1 MKMSLESRPPAMLR
15 FGIFEVDLRSG
26 ELRKQGARVK
36 LQEQPFLVLKV
47 LLGRPGDI
55 VTRDELRSQIWSA
68 DTFVDFDNSLNTSI
82 NKLREAL
89 GDSAESPRFIETLP
103 RRGYRFIAPVAGDT
117 EKGKTGDHV
126 RRFSIR
132 ATGVLVAA
140 AVVAIVTV
148 GLLWR
153 ARQGRHL
160 TDKDTVVLADFT
172 NTTGDPVFDDALKQ
186 GLRVQLEQSPFLYI
200 LSDQKV
206 NEELQLMG
214 RPKDERLTQNL
225 ARDLCQRVGSK
236 AFLSGSISSLGTHYV
251 IGLNA
256 LNCATGD
263 VLGSE
268 QVEADSR
275 EHVLKALGASATQIR
290 KKLGESLSSI
300 QRFDAP
306 IEQVTTPSLEA
317 LQAYSLGMKSKNALR
332 EAASIPFFQ
341 RAVELDPNFASAYI
355 RMGIS
360 YSNLWQVDQSRE
372 SYRKAFELRDRV
384 SERERFLCT
393 LVYDPNLKA
402 DFEKR
407 EQWELLWAQTY
418 PRDPIARLTLTDF
431 YMKTGQW
438 EKALGVGQH
447 ALELDPN
454 YGSNYFNLA
463 STYLAL
469 GRLDAADE
477 IGRKAM
483 TKSDSPAIHLILYW
497 IAFLRHDSGG
507 MEEQINW
514 NANAPEEEDL
524 LLYAQSDTEAYR
536 GRIASARAL
545 SRRAEESAQ
554 RSFGKETVAA
564 WQAFAALRESEFG
577 NQKQA
582 GTEAEAAFKLSGN
595 WKVEAVAALG
605 LARAGDTAGAE
616 KLAAELD
623 KTFPRDTLVQSYWL
637 ATIRAAIALSHSNA
651 KKALELLQAAARYEL
666 AVSSPTELA
675 TMYPVYLRGYAYL
688 LAHQGK
694 EAAAEFE
701 KFIGHPGVVLNFPL
715 GALSRLGLARAYA
728 LQGDTT
734 NARGAYQDF
743 LTLWK
748 DADPDIPI
756 LKEAKAEY
764 AKLPPISQ

>member
-1 MKMSLESRPPAMLR
+1 MAVETQSPVVLR
-15 FGIFEVDLRSG
+15 FGAFELDLRAG
-26 ELRKQGARVK
+26 ELHKQGLRVK
-36 LQEQPFLVLKV
+36 LQEQPFRVLTV
-47 LLGRPGDI
+47 LLHRPGEV
-55 VTRDELRSQIWSA
+55 VTRDELRASIWPA

-103 RRGYRFIAPVAGDT
+103 RRGYRFVAPV
-117 EKGKTGDHV
+117 TGNGRESV
-126 RRFSIR
+126 VA
-132 ATGVLVAA
+132 ATGVPGAKLGRKRKKM
-140 AVVAIVTV
+140 AIVALIIV
-148 GLLWR
+148 AGVSAGGMFWQS
-153 ARQGRHL
+153 RQTRRL
-160 TDKDTVVLADFT
+160 TDKDTIVLADFV
-172 NTTGDPVFDDALKQ
+172 NTTGEAVFDEALKQ
-186 GLRVQLEQSPFLYI
+186 GLRAQLEQSPFLYI

-214 RPKDERLTQNL
+214 RPKDERLSQNL

-236 AFLSGSISSLGTHYV
+236 AFLSGSISSLGKHYV
-251 IGLNA
+251 IGLSA

-263 VLGSE
+263 VLGSA

-275 EHVLKALGASATQIR
+275 EHVLKALGASATRIR

-300 QRFDAP
+300 ERFDAP

-317 LQAYSLGMKSKNALR
+317 LQAYSLGMKNKNALR
-332 EAASIPFFQ
+332 DAASIPFFQ
-341 RAVELDPNFASAYI
+341 RAVELDPNFAAAYI

-418 PRDPIARLTLTDF
+418 PRDPIARGTLTDF

-438 EKALGVGQH
+438 EKALGAGKQ

-469 GRLDAADE
+469 GRLDAANNV
-477 IGRKAM
+477 GRQAM
-483 TKSDSPAIHLILYW
+483 TKTDSPAIHLILYW
-497 IAFLRHDSGG
+497 IAFLRHDNGG

-577 NQKQA
+577 NRKQA
-582 GTEAEAAFKLSGN
+582 RTDTEAAFKLSGN

-623 KTFPRDTLVQSYWL
+623 KTFPQDTLVQSYWL
-637 ATIRAAIALSHSNA
+637 ATIRAAIALSRSNA
-651 KKALELLQAAARYEL
+651 KKALELLQGAARYEL

-688 LAHQGK
+688 LADQGK

-715 GALSRLGLARAYA
+715 GALAHLGLARAYA
-728 LQGDTT
+728 LSGDTGKAKT
-734 NARGAYQDF
+734 AYQDF
-743 LTLWK
+743 FGLWK

-764 AKLPPISQ
+764 TKLQ

>member
-1 MKMSLESRPPAMLR
+1 MAPETRVPTVRM
-15 FGIFEVDLRSG
+15 FGVFEVDVRSG
-26 ELRKQGARVK
+26 ELRKKGVRVK
-36 LQEQPFLVLKV
+36 LQEQPFQVLTV
-47 LLGRPGDI
+47 LLKRPGEV
-55 VTRDELRSQIWSA
+55 VTREELRAQIWPS
-68 DTFVDFDNSLNTSI
+68 DTFVDFDNGLNTTI

-89 GDSAESPRFIETLP
+89 GDSADNPRFVETLP
-103 RRGYRFIAPVAGDT
+103 RRGYRFIASV
-117 EKGKTGDHV
+117 TGDGRESV
-126 RRFSIR
+126 VA
-132 ATGVLVAA
+132 ATGVPGAKQGRNRKKM
-140 AVVAIVTV
+140 AIVAV
-148 GLLWR
+148 IIVAGVSAGAMLWR
-153 ARQGRHL
+153 SRQARRL
-160 TDKDTVVLADFT
+160 SDKDTIVLADFV
-172 NTTGDPVFDDALKQ
+172 NTTGEAVFDETLKQ
-186 GLRVQLEQSPFLYI
+186 GLRSQLEQSPFLYI

-236 AFLSGSISSLGTHYV
+236 AFLSGSISSLGKHYV
-251 IGLNA
+251 IGLSA
-256 LNCATGD
+256 LDCATGD
-263 VLGSE
+263 VLGSA
-268 QVEADSR
+268 QVEAESR
-275 EHVLKALGASATQIR
+275 EQVLKALGASATQIR

-300 QRFDAP
+300 ERFDAP
-306 IEQVTTPSLEA
+306 IEHVTTPSLEA
-317 LQAYSLGMKSKNALR
+317 LQAYSLGMKNKNALR
-332 EAASIPFFQ
+332 DAASIPFFQ
-341 RAVELDPNFASAYI
+341 RAVELDPNFAAAYV

-360 YSNLWQVDQSRE
+360 YSNLWQVNQSRE

-402 DFEKR
+402 DLEKR

-431 YMKTGQW
+431 HMKTGQW
-438 EKALGVGQH
+438 EKALGAGKQ
-447 ALELDPN
+447 ALELDPS

-463 STYLAL
+463 SIYLAL
-469 GRLDAADE
+469 GRLDAANDV
-477 IGRKAM
+477 GQRAM
-483 TKSDSPAIHLILYW
+483 TKTDSPAIHLLLYW
-497 IAFLRHDSGG
+497 IAFLRQDSGG

-577 NQKQA
+577 NRKQA
-582 GTEAEAAFKLSGN
+582 RADAEGAFRLSGN

-605 LARAGDTAGAE
+605 LARAGNTAGAE

-623 KTFPRDTLVQSYWL
+623 KTFPQDTLVQSYWL
-637 ATIRAAIALSHSNA
+637 ATIRAAIAINRGNA
-651 KKALELLQAAARYEL
+651 KKALELLQGAARYEL

-694 EAAAEFE
+694 EAAGEFQ
-701 KFIGHPGVVLNFPL
+701 KFIDHPGVVLNFPL

-734 NARGAYQDF
+734 NARRAYQDF

-748 DADPDIPI
+748 DADPDLPV
-756 LKEAKAEY
+756 LRDAKSEY
-764 AKLPPISQ
+764 AKLK

>member
-1 MKMSLESRPPAMLR
+1 MAPETRVPAVRL
-15 FGIFEVDLRSG
+15 FGVFKVDVRSG
-26 ELRKQGARVK
+26 ELRKKGVRVK
-36 LQEQPFLVLKV
+36 LQEQPFQVLTVMLK
-47 LLGRPGDI
+47 RPGEV
-55 VTRDELRSQIWSA
+55 VTREELRTQIWPA
-68 DTFVDFDNSLNTSI
+68 DTFVDFDNGLNTAI

-89 GDSAESPRFIETLP
+89 GDSADNPRFIETLP
-103 RRGYRFIAPVAGDT
+103 RRGYRFIAPV
-117 EKGKTGDHV
+117 TGDGCESLV
-126 RRFSIR
+126 
-132 ATGVLVAA
+132 ATTGVPGAKLGHNRKKM
-140 AVVAIVTV
+140 AIVALV
-148 GLLWR
+148 IVAGVSAGAMLWR
-153 ARQGRHL
+153 SQQARRL
-160 TDKDTVVLADFT
+160 TDKDTIVLADFV
-172 NTTGDPVFDDALKQ
+172 NTTGEAVFDETLKQ
-186 GLRVQLEQSPFLYI
+186 GLRAQLEQSPFLYI
-200 LSDQKV
+200 FSDQKV

-236 AFLSGSISSLGTHYV
+236 AFLSGSISSLGKHYV
-251 IGLNA
+251 IGLSA

-263 VLGSE
+263 VLGSV

-290 KKLGESLSSI
+290 KKLGESLSTI
-300 QRFDAP
+300 ERFDAP

-317 LQAYSLGMKSKNALR
+317 LQAYSLGMKNKNALR
-332 EAASIPFFQ
+332 DAASIPFFQ
-341 RAVELDPNFASAYI
+341 RAVELDPNFAAAYV

-360 YSNLWQVDQSRE
+360 YSNLWQVNQSRE

-393 LVYDPNLKA
+393 LVYDPILKA

-438 EKALGVGQH
+438 EKALGAGKQ

-454 YGSNYFNLA
+454 YGSDYFNLA

-469 GRLDAADE
+469 GRLDVANDV
-477 IGRKAM
+477 GRQAM
-483 TKSDSPAIHLILYW
+483 TKTDSPAIHLILYW
-497 IAFLRHDSGG
+497 IAFLRSDSGG

-536 GRIASARAL
+536 GKIASARAL

-554 RSFGKETVAA
+554 RSFGKETAAA

-582 GTEAEAAFKLSGN
+582 RAGAEAAFKRSGN
-595 WKVEAVAALG
+595 WKVEAVVALG

-616 KLAAELD
+616 KLTAELD
-623 KTFPRDTLVQSYWL
+623 KTFPQDTLVQSYWL
-637 ATIRAAIALSHSNA
+637 ATIRAAIALNHGNA
-651 KKALELLQAAARYEL
+651 KKALEFLQGAARYEL

-675 TMYPVYLRGYAYL
+675 TMYPVYVRGYAYL
-688 LAHQGK
+688 LAYQGK
-694 EAAAEFE
+694 EAAAEFQ
-701 KFIGHPGVVLNFPL
+701 KFIDHPGVVLNFPL

-728 LQGDTT
+728 LQGDTA
-734 NARGAYQDF
+734 NARRAYQDF

-748 DADPDIPI
+748 DADPDLPV
-756 LKEAKAEY
+756 LRDAKAEY
-764 AKLPPISQ
+764 AKLK